1 MYVFEIISG
10 NLVLKTIPIEDTCD
24 SCDEFEE
31 IGRNV
36 ISPSSHFKDAVLC
49 SHFA

>member
-1 MYVFEIISG
+1 MNLFEIVSG
-10 NLVLKTIPIEDTCD
+10 NLALKITLIEDTCD